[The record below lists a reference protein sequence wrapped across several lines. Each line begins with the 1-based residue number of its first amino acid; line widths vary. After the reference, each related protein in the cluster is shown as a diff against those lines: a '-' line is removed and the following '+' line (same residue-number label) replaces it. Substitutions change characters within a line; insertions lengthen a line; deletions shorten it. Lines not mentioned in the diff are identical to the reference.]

1 MPAEDPPTIPPSLAE
16 EWRTQQQGEST
27 RNRVYAVALELSEP
41 TRVKEVA
48 ERADVSKETAREYLK
63 WFAELGVLKQIDES
77 PDTFARN
84 EQYFE
89 WRRIQHLQAQPKE
102 ELLDQLEQ
110 LTRKERAFRDRFDTD
125 SPDDVDALEH
135 ADYDN
140 VESVWMELREWRTVR
155 RRIRELERARKGQ
168 SKLPHPT
175 RSRLRRSLR

>member
-1 MPAEDPPTIPPSLAE
+1 MTADDPPTQPPSLAE
-16 EWRTQQQGEST
+16 EWRTQQQDEST
-27 RNRVYAVALELSEP
+27 RNRVYAVALQLSEP

-63 WFAELGVLKQIDES
+63 WFAELGVLKQVDES

-89 WRRIQHLQAQPKE
+89 WRRIQRLQAQSEE

-110 LTRKERAFRDRFDTD
+110 LTQKERAFRERFDTS

-135 ADYDN
+135 ADYND
-140 VESVWMELREWRTVR
+140 VESVWMEIREWRTVR
-155 RRIRELERARKGQ
+155 RRIRELERARNGQ
-168 SKLPHPT
+168 TDGTQVLA
-175 RSRLRRSLR
+175 

>member
-1 MPAEDPPTIPPSLAE
+1 MTAEDPPINPPSLAE
-16 EWRTQQQGEST
+16 EWRTQQQNEST
-27 RNRVYAVALELSEP
+27 RNRVYAVALQLSEP

-63 WFAELGVLKQIDES
+63 WFAELGVLKQVDES

-89 WRRIQHLQAQPKE
+89 WRRIQRLQAQSEE

-110 LTRKERAFRDRFDTD
+110 LTQKERAFREQFDTS

-135 ADYDN
+135 ADYDD
-140 VESVWMELREWRTVR
+140 VESVWMEIREWRTVR
-155 RRIRELERARKGQ
+155 RRIRELERARNGQ
-168 SKLPHPT
+168 TDGTQVLA
-175 RSRLRRSLR
+175 